1 MAKAPYL
8 DIYAKTVATGKATS
22 FETSFEYMGKYFF
35 VSVFSTNA
43 HQFAILF
50 QDITDRKNMESQ
62 LQQAQKME
70 SIGNLAGGIAH
81 DFNNILFPIV
91 GISELLMDDLPTDSP
106 EYESVQEIFKAGMR
120 GGDLV
125 KQILTFSRQTEHKLI
140 PVHVQQVLKEVLKL
154 SRSTIPMDIDI
165 VSDIQNDC
173 GQVMADPTQLH
184 QIAMNLITNAY
195 HAVEPTGGKIYV
207 RFQKTVLES
216 TDQAAMALE
225 PGEYALLTVADT
237 GIGIDPVIMDKIF
250 DPYFTTKDKGKGT
263 GLGLSVVH
271 GIVKEHGGDIKVD
284 STPGKGAVF
293 SVYLPVMEIGSE
305 AESVDKLK
313 ILPTGHERILLV
325 DDEEPIVKL
334 EKQMLG
340 RLGYQVAGR
349 TGSID
354 ALAAFTANPD
364 GYDLIISDMNMPG
377 MTGIQLAGKAI
388 SIRSDIPVIICTGFS
403 ERITRKKSERMGIK
417 GLLMKPVAMADLAH
431 LVRNVIDG
439 VKNSC

>member
-1 MAKAPYL
+1 
-8 DIYAKTVATGKATS
+8 
-22 FETSFEYMGKYFF
+22 
-35 VSVFSTNA
+35 
-43 HQFAILF
+43 
-50 QDITDRKNMESQ
+50 
-62 LQQAQKME
+62 
-70 SIGNLAGGIAH
+70 
-81 DFNNILFPIV
+81 
-91 GISELLMDDLPTDSP
+91 
-106 EYESVQEIFKAGMR
+106 
-120 GGDLV
+120 
-125 KQILTFSRQTEHKLI
+125 
-140 PVHVQQVLKEVLKL
+140 
-154 SRSTIPMDIDI
+154 
-165 VSDIQNDC
+165 
-173 GQVMADPTQLH
+173 
-184 QIAMNLITNAY
+184 
-195 HAVEPTGGKIYV
+195 
-207 RFQKTVLES
+207 
-216 TDQAAMALE
+216 MALG

-334 EKQMLG
+334 EKQILE

-377 MTGIQLAGKAI
+377 MTGIQFAGKAI